1 MATKEQVKSFLNTV
15 PTMVQIVVYNRI
27 QLGKDWSLPSVA
39 IAQAACESNWGTS
52 TKMVK
57 ANALFGIKVGKS
69 KVHFGNAWDGS
80 AYDTK
85 TKECYDGSSYV
96 TINDFFRAYRT
107 IEDSIQDYFD
117 MLASCKRYKNCLN
130 KRDPRETI
138 QAIKDG
144 GYATSPTYVSTIMSI
159 INTYNLT
166 KYDSI
171 IPGLGMSRNLK
182 MWTLGKDVEELQK
195 LLSQLGY
202 YSGEIDGIFGKRTC
216 LAVESFQR
224 DNNLK
229 VDGIVGVQTRA
240 MLHSLI

>member
-1 MATKEQVKSFLNTV
+1 MATKEQVQSFLNTV
-15 PTMVQIVVYNRI
+15 PTMVQVVVYNRI

-52 TKMVK
+52 SKMVK

-69 KVHFGNAWDGS
+69 KVHFGNAWDGL

-85 TKECYDGSSYV
+85 TKECYDGSTYV
-96 TINDFFRAYRT
+96 TINDFFRAYRS
-107 IEDSIQDYFD
+107 IQDSIEDYFD

-130 KRDPRETI
+130 KTDPRQTI

-159 INTYNLT
+159 INSHNLT

-171 IPGLGMSRNLK
+171 IPGLGITRNLR
-182 MWTLGKDVEELQK
+182 MWTMGDDVKELQK

-202 YSGEIDGIFGKRTC
+202 YSGEIDGIFGKYTC
-216 LAVESFQR
+216 LAVESFQAA
-224 DNNLK
+224 NNLK
-229 VDGIVGVQTRA
+229 VDGIVGVQTRGK
-240 MLHSLI
+240 LYSLT

>member
-1 MATKEQVKSFLNTV
+1 MATKEQVQSFLNTV
-15 PTMVQIVVYNRI
+15 PTMVQVVVYNRI

-52 TKMVK
+52 SKMVK

-85 TKECYDGSSYV
+85 TKECYDGSTYV
-96 TINDFFRAYRT
+96 TINDFFRAYRS
-107 IEDSIQDYFD
+107 IQDSIEDYFD

-130 KRDPRETI
+130 KTDPRQTI

-144 GYATSPTYVSTIMSI
+144 GYATSPTYVST
-159 INTYNLT
+159 
-166 KYDSI
+166 
-171 IPGLGMSRNLK
+171 LK
-182 MWTLGKDVEELQK
+182 MWSFGDDVKELQK

-202 YSGEIDGIFGKRTC
+202 YSGEIDGIFGKYTC
-216 LAVESFQR
+216 LAVESFQAA
-224 DNNLK
+224 NNLK
-229 VDGIVGVQTRA
+229 VDGIVGVQTRGK
-240 MLHSLI
+240 LYSLT